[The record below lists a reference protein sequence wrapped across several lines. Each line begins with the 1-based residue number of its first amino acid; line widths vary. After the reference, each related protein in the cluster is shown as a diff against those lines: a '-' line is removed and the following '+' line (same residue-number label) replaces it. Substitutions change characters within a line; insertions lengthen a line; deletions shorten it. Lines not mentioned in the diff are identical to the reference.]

1 MLSCSYS
8 KPQAGG
14 LFDIFKNVADVV
26 DRVANDGARSLDGG
40 GVKGFLDNIR
50 NNIRNNPLLQRR
62 ILGNRLNP
70 CDGEAPKSCNCTNG
84 QEFPF
89 SINYYSIPCT
99 GVRAELDICTC
110 PRGQTFKPKNL
121 AQKAATEFGI
131 PTCGEGQ
138 TPESC
143 TCRDGTTVSV
153 NRTAIAGG
161 ARPCGGRLP
170 RSCTCQDGKEITA
183 SQVISRVIPAIQ
195 DILG

>member
-40 GVKGFLDNIR
+40 GLGGILNNIR

-89 SINYYSIPCT
+89 SIDYNSIPCT
-99 GVRAELDICTC
+99 GVRAELDLCTC

-121 AQKAATEFGI
+121 AEVAAKEYGI

-138 TPESC
+138 TPKFC
-143 TCRDGTTVSV
+143 TCQDKTIFNVGRGV
-153 NRTAIAGG
+153 
-161 ARPCGGRLP
+161 RPCGGQLP
-170 RSCTCQDGKEITA
+170 VSCTCQNNTVITA
-183 SQVISRVIPAIQ
+183 REVISRVIPAIQ